1 MRFELMG
8 YEKNPARYKRRQE
21 MHEHH
26 VDRVHPEPI
35 VLDIGGDVGALI
47 LYTNP
52 DLHGREIEISKE
64 GEKRVHV
71 EVLER
76 IVNGRTVFAAAYPE
90 LHQGE
95 YHVWG
100 DGETPVD
107 HVTIAGGKISTL
119 DWR

>member
-1 MRFELMG
+1 
-8 YEKNPARYKRRQE
+8 

-26 VDRVHPEPI
+26 ADRIHPEPI
-35 VLDIGGDVGALI
+35 VLDIGGEVGALI

-52 DLHGREIEISKE
+52 DLRGREIEVSRG

-76 IVNGRTVFAAAYPE
+76 LVNGETVFAAAYPE
-90 LHQGE
+90 LREGE
-95 YHVWG
+95 YAVWG
-100 DGETPVD
+100 DGQDPVD
-107 HVTIAGGKISTL
+107 RVTVKGGRISTL